1 MLGTFGAEM
10 FGTFEAVVSERI
22 AEVWDPAELGMRVA
36 LECGWSSRAPAMN
49 QLFRMYV

>member
-1 MLGTFGAEM
+1 M
-10 FGTFEAVVSERI
+10 FWPKASGERI
-22 AEVWDPAELGMRVA
+22 AGWDPAELGMRVA